1 MAGRRHRRT
10 ALRRALSVANGWL
23 PRRLA
28 PQPTAL
34 LPADPRTYDGPR
46 LARWAATAYLVAIT
60 TRSLVHL
67 LSPDGGAASIA
78 GIDLSVGGAANIV
91 AIFGQW
97 GAIQLLLAGLLW
109 VLLLRWPG
117 TTPLVL
123 LVFCIEPVLRQVSG
137 LLKPVTTLHTAPG
150 VALNG
155 VVLPVMAVLLVLSL
169 CPAREDRTS

>member
-1 MAGRRHRRT
+1 M
-10 ALRRALSVANGWL
+10 ANGWL
-23 PRRLA
+23 PGRLA
-28 PQPTAL
+28 PRAAAL
-34 LPADPRTYDGPR
+34 LPSDPRTYDGPQ
-46 LARWAATAYLVAIT
+46 LARWAAIAYLVVIT
-60 TRSLVHL
+60 GRSLVHL
-67 LSPDGGAASIA
+67 LSPDGGAHSIA
-78 GIDLSVGGAANIV
+78 SIDLSVAGGSNIV

-123 LVFCIEPVLRQVSG
+123 LVFCIEPVLRWLGG

-155 VVLPVMAVLLVLSL
+155 FVLPVMAVLLFLSL
-169 CPAREDRTS
+169 CPARRS

>member
-1 MAGRRHRRT
+1 MSG
-10 ALRRALSVANGWL
+10 GWL

-28 PQPTAL
+28 PRAAAL
-34 LPADPRTYDGPR
+34 LPRDPRTYDGPR
-46 LARWAATAYLVAIT
+46 LARWAAIAYLVVIT
-60 TRSLVHL
+60 GRSLVHL
-67 LSPDGGAASIA
+67 LAPDGGAHSIASIDVSVA
-78 GIDLSVGGAANIV
+78 GGANIV

-97 GAIQLLLAGLLW
+97 GAIQLLLALLLW

-123 LVFCIEPVLRQVSG
+123 LVFCVEPVLRQLGG

-155 VVLPVMAVLLVLSL
+155 FVLPVMAVLLLLSL
-169 CPAREDRTS
+169 CPARND

>member
-1 MAGRRHRRT
+1 MAGRRHRRP
-10 ALRRALSVANGWL
+10 ALRRALSVANRWL

-28 PQPTAL
+28 PRPAAL
-34 LPADPRTYDGPR
+34 LPTDLRTYEGPR
-46 LARWAATAYLVAIT
+46 LARWAAIAYLVAIT

-67 LSPDGGAASIA
+67 LSRDGGASSIA
-78 GIDLSVGGAANIV
+78 GIDLAVGGGANIV

-123 LVFCIEPVLRQVSG
+123 LVFCIEPVLRQLSG
-137 LLKPVTTLHTAPG
+137 WLKPVTTVHVAPG
-150 VALNG
+150 AAVNDF
-155 VVLPVMAVLLVLSL
+155 VLPVMAVLLVLSL
-169 CPAREDRTS
+169 CPAGEDRRG